1 MSASANSRADSDPGT
16 PHIAG
21 RSGDI
26 RRERAVLIEER
37 NHCPEG
43 FECAAGADSELQR
56 RIFLQAQIDR
66 LRRMHQLDGDDPEEV
81 ATMRR
86 RRLAASTELVAVS
99 SMSPASG
106 TVLVETGTL
115 SAWISAS
122 KAA

>member
-1 MSASANSRADSDPGT
+1 MSASANSRADSAPGT

-81 ATMRR
+81 VDDAPQAGYRPPR
-86 RRLAASTELVAVS
+86 GGCCVLA
-99 SMSPASG
+99 
-106 TVLVETGTL
+106 VL
-115 SAWISAS
+115 
-122 KAA
+122 